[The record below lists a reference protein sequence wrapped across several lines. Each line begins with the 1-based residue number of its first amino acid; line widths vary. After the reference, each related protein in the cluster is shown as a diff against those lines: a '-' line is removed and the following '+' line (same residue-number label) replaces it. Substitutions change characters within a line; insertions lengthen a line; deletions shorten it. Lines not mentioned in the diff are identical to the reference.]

1 MNIPLPVVFILFSF
15 LLPGFFAL
23 FFYSKKYEGS
33 VPSDLNWGYGTVL
46 VILFSGITHF
56 ALLPFAELIK
66 GVDVESI
73 LVLAGGIIGEQ
84 SIGRVAD
91 SIETYWGWIGLYTI
105 ASWCGG
111 SFVGYWSGRLAS
123 KLIPPSPADKL
134 FVSENNV
141 WTIVDVLIDPDLLY
155 RGVYHSHRFPAEDQ
169 DGYLSLFLVS
179 RWSGK
184 RRAESDPERGDFR
197 AVRRTVAAEEVLV
210 MIRDD
215 LAESTS
221 LDKANQ
227 KLVDDLN
234 QPITAAAIGTWV
246 SAYLTDAKQS
256 VPQLSIPWSR
266 IKNLNLRQFESGKPE
281 DRAE

>member
-1 MNIPLPVVFILFSF
+1 
-15 LLPGFFAL
+15 
-23 FFYSKKYEGS
+23 
-33 VPSDLNWGYGTVL
+33 
-46 VILFSGITHF
+46 
-56 ALLPFAELIK
+56 
-66 GVDVESI
+66 
-73 LVLAGGIIGEQ
+73 
-84 SIGRVAD
+84 
-91 SIETYWGWIGLYTI
+91 
-105 ASWCGG
+105 
-111 SFVGYWSGRLAS
+111 
-123 KLIPPSPADKL
+123 
-134 FVSENNV
+134 
-141 WTIVDVLIDPDLLY
+141 
-155 RGVYHSHRFPAEDQ
+155 
-169 DGYLSLFLVS
+169 
-179 RWSGK
+179 
-184 RRAESDPERGDFR
+184 
-197 AVRRTVAAEEVLV
+197 